1 MRWIAVAALA
11 VVLAT
16 PVCAQPADPAATA
29 RTELEA
35 VMGREAII
43 RELAGMGAMD
53 QVVRER
59 FLAARQEASDE
70 DRARLEVEA
79 WPIAEAVDQA
89 NTARMR
95 ELLASHEGWFPRSQ
109 FGRVASE
116 AAYSVVQHSGDLELM
131 RNVLARMEPLI
142 GTADLNGSQYARLYD
157 RVATM
162 DGHLQRY
169 GTQGTTCSEGRYVI
183 PADLE
188 DPEHVDE
195 RRVALGL
202 NTMADYLEGQNQ
214 SYGRCTPP
222 AGH

>member
-1 MRWIAVAALA
+1 MRWMAVAALA
-11 VVLAT
+11 AALST
-16 PVCAQPADPAATA
+16 PVYAQPADPATTA

-35 VMGREAII
+35 VMSREAII

-53 QVVRER
+53 RVVRER
-59 FLAARQEASDE
+59 FLAARRQASDE

-79 WPIAEAVDQA
+79 WPIAEGVDQA

-95 ELLASHEGWFPRSQ
+95 DLLASHEGWFPRSQ
-109 FGRVASE
+109 FGGVASD

-131 RNVLARMEPLI
+131 RNVLVRMEPLI
-142 GTADLNGSQYARLYD
+142 GTDDLHGSQYARLYD
-157 RVATM
+157 RVATF
-162 DGHLQRY
+162 DGRLQRY

-195 RRVALGL
+195 RRSALGL
-202 NTMADYLEGQNQ
+202 NPIAEYVEGLNQ
-214 SYGRCTPP
+214 SYGRCTPL